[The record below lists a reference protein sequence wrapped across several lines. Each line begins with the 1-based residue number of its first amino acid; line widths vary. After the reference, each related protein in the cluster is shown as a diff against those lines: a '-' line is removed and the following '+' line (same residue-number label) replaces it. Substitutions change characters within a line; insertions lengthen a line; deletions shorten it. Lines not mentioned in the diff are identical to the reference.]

1 MQPLCC
7 TVQAKGNAAFSA
19 GNYEEAIKFFSE
31 AIELDPLNHVLFSNR
46 SAAEVG
52 TSPAWLPRP
61 LPQQKILHL
70 FWCCLLL
77 ALRCLQASLQR
88 YSKALKDARKV
99 STPHKAQQ
107 HRQQQQRLC
116 AYMASSVQ

>member
-19 GNYEEAIKFFSE
+19 GSYEEAIKFFSE

-52 TSPAWLPRP
+52 RTSPAWLPPAASAELSTP
-61 LPQQKILHL
+61 LY
-70 FWCCLLL
+70 CCLLL
-77 ALRCLQASLQR
+77 SL
-88 YSKALKDARKV
+88 
-99 STPHKAQQ
+99 
-107 HRQQQQRLC
+107 
-116 AYMASSVQ
+116 

>member
-1 MQPLCC
+1 MQLLSC

-52 TSPAWLPRP
+52 QSRHRP
-61 LPQQKILHL
+61 GFPLSVHRCRSRTLHL
-70 FWCCLLL
+70 IARLPLC
-77 ALRCLQASLQR
+77 CLQASLQH

-99 STPHKAQQ
+99 S
-107 HRQQQQRLC
+107 
-116 AYMASSVQ
+116 